1 MTIQENF
8 DAVSTIIQD
17 SNLIELWGDWCV
29 NKIDKEVPYGIKP
42 LSVNS
47 SKETNVYSINDNVM
61 SSGYS
66 YIRSITDYR
75 DIKGVFVVEMAI
87 NIFVNP
93 KKIGRLNATYEIPM
107 KLIGLLKRQ
116 YKDVRIQQNTSE
128 RFSFQEM
135 ATIIVP
141 FKAYASCENIDLM
154 EPVC

>member
-8 DAVSTIIQD
+8 DTVSTIIQD

-29 NKIDKEVPYGIKP
+29 NKTDKEVPYGIKP

-47 SKETNVYSINDNVM
+47 SKESNMYSINENVM

-66 YIRSITDYR
+66 YIRNITDYR

>member
-29 NKIDKEVPYGIKP
+29 NKTDKEVPYGIKP

-47 SKETNVYSINDNVM
+47 SKETNIYSINDNVM

>member
-8 DAVSTIIQD
+8 DVVSQIITD
-17 SNLIELWGDWCV
+17 SGLIELWGDWCI
-29 NKIDKEVPYGIKP
+29 NKTDKEVPYGIKP

-47 SKETNVYSINDNVM
+47 SKETNVYSINENVK

-66 YIRSITDYR
+66 YIRSLTDYR

-87 NIFVNP
+87 NVFINP
-93 KKIGRLNATYEIPM
+93 KKIGRINATYEIPM

-116 YKDVRIQQNTSE
+116 YKDVRILQISSE
-128 RFSFQEM
+128 KYSFQEM
-135 ATIIVP
+135 TTIIVP
-141 FKAYASCENIDLM
+141 FKAYSSCEDIDLL

>member
-8 DAVSTIIQD
+8 DTVSTIIQD

-29 NKIDKEVPYGIKP
+29 NKTDKEVPYGIKP

-47 SKETNVYSINDNVM
+47 SKESNMYSINENVM

-135 ATIIVP
+135 STIIVP

>member
-8 DAVSTIIQD
+8 DSISEIIQD
-17 SNLIELWGDWCV
+17 SNLIELWGGWCE
-29 NKIDKEVPYGIKP
+29 NKTDKDVPYGRKP
-42 LSVNS
+42 LSNNS
-47 SKETNVYSINDNVM
+47 GKETNIYSINDNVK

-66 YIRSITDYR
+66 YIRSIADYR
-75 DIKGVFVVEMAI
+75 DIKGVFVVEIAI

-107 KLIGLLKRQ
+107 KLIGLLKRK

-141 FKAYASCENIDLM
+141 VKAYSSCEELDLM
-154 EPVC
+154 DTIC

>member
-17 SNLIELWGDWCV
+17 SGLIELWGDWCI
-29 NKIDKEVPYGIKP
+29 NKTDKEVPYGIKP

-47 SKETNVYSINDNVM
+47 SKETNMYSINENVK

-66 YIRSITDYR
+66 YIRSLTDYK
-75 DIKGVFVVEMAI
+75 DFTGVFTVELAI
-87 NIFVNP
+87 NVFVNP
-93 KKIGRLNATYEIPM
+93 KKIGRINATYEIPM
-107 KLIGLLKRQ
+107 KLISLLKRQ
-116 YKDVRIQQNTSE
+116 YKVVRILQVNSE
-128 RFSFQEM
+128 KYSFQEM

-141 FKAYASCENIDLM
+141 FKAYASCEDIDLL